1 MKRQILTLE
10 ISIFIILL
18 IPLFLFG
25 GDFAKDKL
33 DLKLRLKPG
42 QKYDMRLTTELK
54 RKNESFMFAKGMG
67 FEVKEVDTN
76 GVASMEV
83 TFRTLQVNIIREGF
97 RCEYDSTKQSIA
109 DDYSKIPKIEAASV
123 GETFVIKLTPKGEI
137 IEVKDLEEMYSRIFE
152 KVEEWNEKYLIMEM
166 VPCKETEKSCSSKT
180 TRSPTTLS
188 WKEMSESNKKVR
200 REVRM
205 HNIKATYS
213 KKEIENMLSDMI
225 ISFPSEPLAVGDSW
239 EDKVKIWTN
248 AREIEGNYTL
258 KGIEKGTLTI
268 DLTAKRTPEEEPFSW
283 VNNEGREVGFKLV
296 GYTQGSFEVDQQTG
310 WLLRSKVKNVFTGK
324 VVDKEAEDKEPQT
337 YLEEE
342 LITVEPLGDRIG

>member
-1 MKRQILTLE
+1 MKRRILTPT
-10 ISIFIILL
+10 ISIFCVLL
-18 IPLFLFG
+18 FPCVLAGEDL
-25 GDFAKDKL
+25 ANDKL
-33 DLKLRLKPG
+33 DLKLRLKTG

-83 TFRTLQVNIIREGF
+83 TFRTVQVNIIREGF

-109 DDYSKIPKIEAASV
+109 DDYSKIPEIEAAGV

-152 KVEEWNEKYLIMEM
+152 KVEEWNEKYLIMGM

-188 WKEMSESNKKVR
+188 WKEMSESNKKVW

-225 ISFPSEPLAVGDSW
+225 VAFPSEPLAVGNSW
-239 EDKVKIWTN
+239 KDKVKIWTK

-258 KGIEKGTLTI
+258 KGIEKGTVTI
-268 DLTAKRTPEEEPFSW
+268 DLTAKRTPKEEPFSW
-283 VNNEGREVGFKLV
+283 VNDEGSEVGFKLV
-296 GYTQGSFEVDQQTG
+296 GYCEGMFEVDQQTG
-310 WLLRSKVKNVFTGK
+310 WLLHSKVKNVFTREII
-324 VVDKEAEDKEPQT
+324 DKEGENKQPQT
-337 YLEEE
+337 YLKEE
-342 LITVEPLGDRIG
+342 LITVEALG

>member
-1 MKRQILTLE
+1 M
-10 ISIFIILL
+10 
-18 IPLFLFG
+18 
-25 GDFAKDKL
+25 
-33 DLKLRLKPG
+33 
-42 QKYDMRLTTELK
+42 
-54 RKNESFMFAKGMG
+54 
-67 FEVKEVDTN
+67 
-76 GVASMEV
+76 
-83 TFRTLQVNIIREGF
+83 
-97 RCEYDSTKQSIA
+97 
-109 DDYSKIPKIEAASV
+109 
-123 GETFVIKLTPKGEI
+123 
-137 IEVKDLEEMYSRIFE
+137 RIFE

>member
-1 MKRQILTLE
+1 MKRRILTPT
-10 ISIFIILL
+10 ISIFCVLL
-18 IPLFLFG
+18 FPCVLAGEDL
-25 GDFAKDKL
+25 ANDKL
-33 DLKLRLKPG
+33 DLKLRLKTG

-67 FEVKEVDTN
+67 FEVKGVDTN

-109 DDYSKIPKIEAASV
+109 DDYSKIPEIEAAGV

-152 KVEEWNEKYLIMEM
+152 KVEEWNEKYLIMGM

-188 WKEMSESNKKVR
+188 WKEMSESNKKVW
-200 REVRM
+200 REVRT
-205 HNIKATYS
+205 HSIKATYS

-225 ISFPSEPLAVGDSW
+225 VAFSSEPLAVGNSW
-239 EDKVKIWTN
+239 KDKVKIWTK

-258 KGIEKGTLTI
+258 KGIEKGTVTI
-268 DLTAKRTPEEEPFSW
+268 DLTAKRTPKEEPFSW
-283 VNNEGREVGFKLV
+283 VNDEGQKVDFKLV
-296 GYTQGSFEVDQQTG
+296 GSCKGTFQIDEETG
-310 WLLRSKVKNVFTGK
+310 WLVRSKVNMRFTREVLEKPENGK
-324 VVDKEAEDKEPQT
+324 KTEPVV
-337 YLEEE
+337 EEE
-342 LITVEPLGDRIG
+342 IITVEPME